1 MVTETKQRIARIV
14 FGAYL
19 VGVLTITFIVRET
32 MVLRMPDNRGVV
44 LEPLREV
51 EAMLRQ
57 PNHLFWFMQIFLNI
71 LLFVPFGFLLPIVS
85 ERLRNPILTV
95 FAGFLFS
102 SGIEAMQYITGRGLT
117 EVDDVINNTAGAM
130 FGYIAFAIAAYFY
143 KRRTYY

>member
-51 EAMLRQ
+51 EA
-57 PNHLFWFMQIFLNI
+57 
-71 LLFVPFGFLLPIVS
+71 
-85 ERLRNPILTV
+85 RLCEKISVNSKTV
-95 FAGFLFS
+95 
-102 SGIEAMQYITGRGLT
+102 IKNDI
-117 EVDDVINNTAGAM
+117 
-130 FGYIAFAIAAYFY
+130 
-143 KRRTYY
+143 